1 MILIEK
7 GKERNSRIV
16 RAEADTRRR
25 ILRIQSIDHCEQDH
39 LLYRPI
45 YILIYSF
52 LLEMKVSQLVF
63 YKLTKELEEEYENK
77 FFELKEKYEKK
88 TSDLSDSES
97 YLSGKLKKIQ

>member
-63 YKLTKELEEEYENK
+63 YKLTKELEEEYCQVATDIWCDIDPAARRS
-77 FFELKEKYEKK
+77 FLF
-88 TSDLSDSES
+88 LSPSIVS
-97 YLSGKLKKIQ
+97 